1 MSKDKNTIRES
12 VKMRSKFLRIVSAS
26 LVLLFVYSCLT
37 INIYFPEAE
46 VQKAAE
52 EIVDEIRKEAE
63 EKEKKDKDKEALMT
77 ETGPMMASGGGSFS
91 LVPSLYAQEEATEVT
106 TPKIRALQQSM
117 KQRFPKL
124 KPFFDKGNIGEGN
137 DGYIK
142 IRNETG
148 LNLKEKSTLRNLER
162 DENNDRRN
170 LYAEVANAMDIKSS
184 QIDKIQGIFAQ
195 KWIKAALSG
204 WWVQKESGEWVKKQ

>member
-1 MSKDKNTIRES
+1 
-12 VKMRSKFLRIVSAS
+12 MRSKFFKIFSAS

-52 EIVDEIRKEAE
+52 EIVDEIRKETE
-63 EKEKKDKDKEALMT
+63 DKEKKDKDKEALMT
-77 ETGPMMASGGGSFS
+77 EINPMMGSGDNSFS
-91 LVPSLYAQEEATEVT
+91 LVPSLYAQEEATQVS
-106 TPKIRALQQSM
+106 TPKIRALKQSM
-117 KQRFPKL
+117 KERFPKL

-137 DGYIK
+137 DGYIQ

-148 LNLKEKSTLRNLER
+148 LNLKEKSTLRSLNK
-162 DENNDRRN
+162 DENNDRKN
-170 LYAEVANAMDIKSS
+170 LYAEVARAMEIKSS
-184 QIDKIQGIFAQ
+184 QIDKIQAIFA
-195 KWIKAALSG
+195 KLWIDKAFTG